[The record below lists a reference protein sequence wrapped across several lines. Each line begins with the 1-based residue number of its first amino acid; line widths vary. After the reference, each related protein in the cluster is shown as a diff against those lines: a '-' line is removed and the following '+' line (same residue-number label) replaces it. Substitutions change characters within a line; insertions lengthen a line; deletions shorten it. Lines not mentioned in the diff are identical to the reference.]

1 VYYDTNVAPSDPN
14 ASYHQNMF
22 GGYPFLLRADGQRV
36 VDYFDTAVYGP
47 YPPVPEPGT
56 LVLLGSG
63 MVGLLC
69 LKKRIK

>member
-1 VYYDTNVAPSDPN
+1 
-14 ASYHQNMF
+14 MF
-22 GGYPFLLRADGQRV
+22 GGYPFLLRADGQRT
-36 VDYFDTAVYGP
+36 VDWFDASVYGP